1 MRKIKYTFIL
11 LIFLLASLNANSKYN
26 YDAVSVGIQGL
37 AKNTLQSATFHKD
50 NILYGLDF
58 CHLGIEATS
67 SRTTN
72 GELQYNDNGSLSV
85 NLFMPRWGY
94 RKLFKDKGRI
104 QSYNQIEGYIMI
116 PLLSSSGDFLMDN
129 DQEDILK
136 DALTLFGLK
145 LAHSIEYSF
154 TDQLGLTADVGL
166 NWIFWDMET
175 NDTDNYGS
183 FVSQTR
189 DELNLN
195 LAVTYTKLSLCFK
208 L

>member
-1 MRKIKYTFIL
+1 
-11 LIFLLASLNANSKYN
+11 
-26 YDAVSVGIQGL
+26 
-37 AKNTLQSATFHKD
+37 
-50 NILYGLDF
+50 
-58 CHLGIEATS
+58 
-67 SRTTN
+67 
-72 GELQYNDNGSLSV
+72 
-85 NLFMPRWGY
+85 
-94 RKLFKDKGRI
+94 
-104 QSYNQIEGYIMI
+104 
-116 PLLSSSGDFLMDN
+116 
-129 DQEDILK
+129 
-136 DALTLFGLK
+136 LFGLK